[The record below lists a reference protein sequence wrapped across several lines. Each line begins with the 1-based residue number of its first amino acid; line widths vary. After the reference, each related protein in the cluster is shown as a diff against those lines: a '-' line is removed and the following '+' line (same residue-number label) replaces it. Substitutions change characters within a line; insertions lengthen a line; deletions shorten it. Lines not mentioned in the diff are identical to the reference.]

1 MAKRENYTVLI
12 PFPKG
17 DGHWATKGE
26 KLDLLEVEA
35 GQLRRAGRVKRT
47 ADIQA
52 AAQAP
57 AIKPTKA
64 KD

>member
-17 DGHWATKGE
+17 SGHWAAKGE
-26 KLDLLEVEA
+26 TLDLLEVEA
-35 GQLRRAGRVKRT
+35 GQLRRAGRIKRT
-47 ADIQA
+47 SELTA
-52 AAQAP
+52 ATAVAT
-57 AIKPTKA
+57 KSTKA